1 MGLVTLPFDV
11 IVGGALLSV
20 SLTLMIK
27 QDGLLLYF
35 AHSSYTNQ
43 GSYMYNFM
51 GKLTSKKQRKIFYYY
66 YDTSLWRGCLD
77 N

>member
-35 AHSSYTNQ
+35 VHSSCTNQ

-51 GKLTSKKQRKIFYYY
+51 GKLTWKKQRKIYIFMITTLLYGG
-66 YDTSLWRGCLD
+66 DV
-77 N
+77 